1 VSAPARRG
9 WCPGLSSPMPTGDG
23 LLVRLLPADHIPI
36 AAFIALCAAARRHGN
51 GTIEISAR
59 GSLQMR
65 GLTQQSAPLF
75 ARDVQCLAIPAAES
89 VISDPLPEDPYC
101 LLDAARLATELR
113 AAVAQA
119 RLSLSAKVCAI
130 VDGGGRLHLDALA
143 ADLRLRAV
151 ATQEGLRLHVAVAGD
166 ARSTV
171 SLGFIPP
178 ECACDA
184 VVQLFGVI
192 AAQGPTA
199 RARDCIDAL
208 GLGPFRAA
216 IDRWCDEAYEMPS
229 RAPAEPIRMHPLR
242 DGLFALGIAPV
253 FGHAP
258 AEAFSELARVA
269 GLHGTKAMRPA
280 PGRALLLIGVN
291 RDAVDQLTRAADA
304 IGFITRADDARRG
317 IIACPGSPACASG
330 LIPARSLAAAIA
342 LHVPNVQGTIHISGC
357 SKGCAHPAP
366 AALTI
371 VGTEQGCGI
380 VRHGTARSVPSR
392 FVDPADLIVEI
403 QNV

>member
-1 VSAPARRG
+1 
-9 WCPGLSSPMPTGDG
+9 MPTGDG
-23 LLVRLLPADHIPI
+23 LLVRFLPADHLPI

-65 GLTQQSAPLF
+65 GLTQQTAPVF
-75 ARDVQCLAIPAAES
+75 ARDVQCLAIPAADR
-89 VISDPLPEDPYC
+89 VISDPLPEDPDR

-113 AAVAQA
+113 AAVAHA

-130 VDGGGRLHLDALA
+130 VDGGGRLHLDALE
-143 ADLRLRAV
+143 ADLGLRAV
-151 ATQEGLRLHVAVAGD
+151 ATQDGLRLHVAVAGD
-166 ARSTV
+166 ARSAV
-171 SLGFIPP
+171 SLGLIPP
-178 ECACDA
+178 ERACDA
-184 VVQLFGVI
+184 VVWLFGVI
-192 AAQGPTA
+192 AHQGATA

-208 GLGPFRAA
+208 GAGPFRAA
-216 IDRWCDEAYEMPS
+216 IDRDEAYEVPS
-229 RAPAEPIRMHPLR
+229 RAPAEPIGVHPLR

-253 FGHAP
+253 FGHAS
-258 AEAFSELARVA
+258 AEALSELARIA
-269 GLHGTKAMRPA
+269 SLHGAKAMRPA
-280 PGRALLLIGVN
+280 PGRALLVIGVK

-304 IGFITRADDARRG
+304 LGFITRADDMRRG

-342 LHVPNVQGTIHISGC
+342 LQVPKVQGTIHISGC
-357 SKGCAHPAP
+357 AKGCAHPAP

-380 VRHGTARSVPSR
+380 VRHGTARIAPLR